1 MTVLLSVQGL
11 TKGYGPRPL
20 FTDLSLDLRAGERVG
35 LIGPN
40 GSGKST
46 LLRLLAGREEPD
58 AGVRSLRRTARVGY
72 LAQDDVFAVGQT
84 VRGVLLAA
92 LADDHLED
100 HERETRAAI
109 TLTQVGFT
117 DPDQPADVLSGG
129 WRKRLALA
137 RELVR
142 RPDLLLLDE
151 PTNHLDLPGI
161 VWLERLLRAAP
172 FGYVVATHDRAFL
185 RAVADEIVEI
195 SRVYPGGY
203 FRSAGSYDDFAGRRE
218 EFLEAQ
224 ARREESVANQVRR
237 ETEWLGRKESA
248 QRSKSSARRDDAAQR
263 RQELSELKLRNA
275 AAGAAGIDFV
285 ATGRQTRKL
294 LTAAGVAKSLGGRP
308 LFSGLDLALTPGVK
322 LGVLGANG
330 SGKSTLL
337 RVLAGEI
344 APDAGTVT
352 RAEGLRSVMFEQ
364 GRAALDPAAT
374 LRRALCP
381 NGDEVAYRDR
391 RLHVA
396 AWSKQF
402 LFKTEQLDVPVGDL
416 SGGEQARVRIAQLM
430 VQPADLLLLDEPTN
444 DLDIPALEVLEDS
457 LAEFPGAL
465 VMVSHD
471 RDLMDRLCTEVVGLD
486 GRGGAALYG
495 SVGQW
500 LTAYER
506 AEAEAV
512 KAAAPP
518 PVRRAAP
525 AAPKPRKLSW
535 NEQQELG
542 RMEADILAAEEAV
555 AAGQAEVERAAT
567 AGHVALADACRALEE
582 AQHAVERLYA
592 RWQELEA
599 RARGLQLCVASRGAS
614 APRRE
619 GASVGNRPPGLTP
632 PARRPHSLPHGIHHA
647 ATGDSL
653 WFELEQVVQK
663 LLKRLTAP
671 QGSHAPHRRQ

>member
-20 FTDLSLDLRAGERVG
+20 FSDLSLDLRAGERVG

-46 LLRLLAGREEPD
+46 LLRLLAGREQAD
-58 AGVRSLRRTARVGY
+58 AGVRSLRRTARLGY
-72 LAQDDVFAVGQT
+72 LAQDDVFAAGQT
-84 VRGVLLAA
+84 VRDVLLAA
-92 LADDHLED
+92 LAADHLED

-117 DPDQPADVLSGG
+117 DADQPADVLSGG
-129 WRKRLALA
+129 WRKRLSLA
-137 RELVR
+137 RELAR

-203 FRSAGSYDDFAGRRE
+203 FRSAVSYDDFAGRRE
-218 EFLEAQ
+218 DFLEAQ
-224 ARREESVANQVRR
+224 VRREESVANQVRR
-237 ETEWLGRKESA
+237 ETEWLGRKA
-248 QRSKSSARRDDAAQR
+248 AARTRKGASRIEDAGR
-263 RQELSELKLRNA
+263 RREELEELKYRNA

-294 LTAAGVAKSLGGRP
+294 LTASGIAKSLGGRK
-308 LFSGLDLALTPGVK
+308 LFAGLDLALSPGVK
-322 LGVLGANG
+322 LGLLGPNG
-330 SGKSTLL
+330 GGKSTLL

-344 APDAGTVT
+344 PPDAGTVT
-352 RAEGLRSVMFEQ
+352 RADGLRAVMFEQ
-364 GRAALDPAAT
+364 GRAALDPTAT

-381 NGDEVAYRDR
+381 NGDEVVFGDR

-430 VQPADLLLLDEPTN
+430 LRPADLLLLDEPTN

-465 VMVSHD
+465 VLVSHD

-486 GRGGAALYG
+486 GRGGAGLYA

-506 AEAEAV
+506 ETAEAV
-512 KAAAPP
+512 KAAEP

-555 AAGQAEVERAAT
+555 AASQAEVERAAT
-567 AGHVALADACRALEE
+567 TGHTALADACRALEE
-582 AQHAVERLYA
+582 AQHAVERLYS

-599 RARGLQLCVASRGAS
+599 
-614 APRRE
+614 
-619 GASVGNRPPGLTP
+619 
-632 PARRPHSLPHGIHHA
+632 
-647 ATGDSL
+647 
-653 WFELEQVVQK
+653 
-663 LLKRLTAP
+663 KRV
-671 QGSHAPHRRQ
+671 